1 MAIDIQTVLTIIS
14 LAFVISNAVIGFLW
28 KSLKDDNNEQ
38 KAVNKDLREAIAK
51 KANEDDYKATVLE
64 MRDTLI
70 RKADKTEVD
79 QRRNDIKELYER
91 LNTLE
96 SSTAD
101 SIHAMELRII
111 SMISELKGV
120 ISAASPRRR

>member
-1 MAIDIQTVLTIIS
+1 MELDIKTILSIIT
-14 LAFVISNAVIGFLW
+14 LVFIISNAIIGFLW
-28 KSLKDDNNEQ
+28 KNLKDDNIEQ
-38 KAVNKDLREAIAK
+38 KLATKELREAIAK
-51 KANEDDYKATVLE
+51 KADDDAYRLSIHDIGENLV
-64 MRDTLI
+64 

-96 SSTAD
+96 TSTSD

-111 SMISELKGV
+111 SMISELKGA
-120 ISAASPRRR
+120 ISATNPRRR

>member
-1 MAIDIQTVLTIIS
+1 MDVKTVLSVIS

-28 KSLKDDNNEQ
+28 KSLKDDSAEQ
-38 KAVNKDLREAIAK
+38 KAANKELREAIAK
-51 KANEDDYKATVLE
+51 KVNEDDYKATILE
-64 MRDTLI
+64 VRNSLI

-96 SSTAD
+96 TSTAD

-111 SMISELKGV
+111 SMISELKGA
-120 ISAASPRRR
+120 INASRPSRR

>member
-1 MAIDIQTVLTIIS
+1 MELDIKTTLSVIS

-38 KAVNKDLREAIAK
+38 KAANKELREAMAK
-51 KANEDDYKATVLE
+51 RADKEDVEYLRTCLSK
-64 MRDTLI
+64 
-70 RKADKTEVD
+70 KADKTEVD

-96 SSTAD
+96 SATAD

-111 SMISELKGV
+111 SMISELKGA
-120 ISAASPRRR
+120 INAASPRRR

>member
-1 MAIDIQTVLTIIS
+1 MEMDIKTVLSVIS

-28 KSLKDDNNEQ
+28 KSLKDDSAEQ
-38 KAVNKDLREAIAK
+38 KAANKELREAIAK
-51 KANEDDYKATVLE
+51 KANEDDYKETILE
-64 MRDTLI
+64 VRNSLI

-96 SSTAD
+96 SATAD

-111 SMISELKGV
+111 SMISELKGA
-120 ISAASPRRR
+120 INAARPSRR